1 MLCVVGNSSELNSD
15 FKAPPAYAALLFS
28 AASPR
33 QPSLYRFNQRRIVEP
48 KGAGAERGHGNH
60 PSPSTQSCS
69 LGTRRVS
76 ALRTRRILSTVST
89 PTASMVISRRPHGC
103 SYSITIRQEQRH
115 ILATADRGLSSR
127 MRRTKPITLD
137 ICCAV
142 LQRNDLFG
150 LYISPMAPLF
160 PPEFAT
166 ASSISGI
173 QIARAM
179 TVISPSSY
187 HHRWKCRL
195 NMRIHCSLP
204 VGLACR
210 QARMSL

>member
-1 MLCVVGNSSELNSD
+1 MKSSVAKHSVVLAGHKTSISLEDEFWRALKDIASS
-15 FKAPPAYAALLFS
+15 
-28 AASPR
+28 
-33 QPSLYRFNQRRIVEP
+33 RRITP
-48 KGAGAERGHGNH
+48 W
-60 PSPSTQSCS
+60 
-69 LGTRRVS
+69 
-76 ALRTRRILSTVST
+76 ILSTVST

-142 LQRNDLFG
+142 LQRSDLFG

>member
-1 MLCVVGNSSELNSD
+1 MKSSVAKHSVVLAGHKTSISLEDEFWRALKDIASSRRTTPMDLINSIHTDREHGNLSSATRLFVLNHY
-15 FKAPPAYAALLFS
+15 KTG
-28 AASPR
+28 AAS
-33 QPSLYRFNQRRIVEP
+33 
-48 KGAGAERGHGNH
+48 H
-60 PSPSTQSCS
+60 PSDSRP
-69 LGTRRVS
+69 R
-76 ALRTRRILSTVST
+76 AIIAH
-89 PTASMVISRRPHGC
+89 ASHQTDHP
-103 SYSITIRQEQRH
+103 RH
-115 ILATADRGLSSR
+115 L
-127 MRRTKPITLD
+127 
-137 ICCAV
+137 CAV

-187 HHRWKCRL
+187 HHRRKCRL
-195 NMRIHCSLP
+195 NMRIHCSPP

-210 QARMSL
+210 QARISL